1 MIYYGSISYWFYGFS
16 KDFTWNEGLASLQKN
31 KIDKVDANFLDI

>member
-16 KDFTWNEGLASLQKN
+16 KDFTCEGLASLQKN